1 MPPHCG
7 ALSSVI
13 VKQAE
18 SLLYLARGRRLVDSR
33 AAPAKDTHTSSHR
46 IIRIKREAG
55 MTDVFI
61 SYSRRDRP
69 FVEQLRA
76 ALEAA
81 KRSVWVDLRDIPPSA
96 DWRDEIHQAINGSD
110 TIICVLSPDYVSSPI
125 CREEVEYAAASNK
138 RLVPIVYRDVSGQDA
153 PPSLAALNWIFY
165 RQSDD
170 QDISLRQLLS
180 ALETDLAYVRS
191 GTRLLVR
198 AKEWESKDRNASFTL
213 RGKDLAEAEQWLA
226 TSGGKKPAPSQEQT
240 QYIVASRRA
249 SSRRQRT
256 TIGAL
261 TVGIIITLTLSII
274 STALYRVTSD
284 QNRTLRAHDIAGKA
298 NDALTNSHLDQGLL
312 LAVAA
317 SKQYDDFDTR
327 NALLNGLDSA
337 AYLDSVL
344 IGAEPSG
351 NTSNNNYAD
360 TMYSADGRTLMT
372 ADLGNSSVIMWDGV
386 THKLLRR
393 LNVPELSRQ
402 DPASGL
408 NMADFLEDA
417 AISADGSYIA
427 TKSYLSGIRVW
438 NADTGALEGSLPNSS
453 ALDNS
458 GDTSITRGT
467 IRFSPDGKLLA
478 WSECVSTLENPCG
491 SEHIIVADIS
501 SGNVLPVLP
510 IAAQSPAGLSVT
522 LAFSPDSSMLAVGV
536 VSDTQFLNNQLGG
549 IVYLFHVDSRH
560 DTDALLASV
569 SLGSAGSGST
579 SQPSGDVTA
588 VAFSP
593 DGSLLAIAG
602 DQDGIGSQ
610 GQVLCWNVAQ
620 RRFTGASLRESDGSI
635 SAEAFSPDGRFLVT
649 GMSSGDF
656 GLRVW
661 NVEQRYAVTPVLRA
675 HTQTVD
681 SVAFSPDGKHF
692 VSSGA
697 DGQVLVWRLAPYSP
711 LSLTLGA
718 DYTGDGQV
726 AFSPNGALMAVGGR
740 NEVTLWN
747 VKSGSK
753 AQTLLIPAS
762 DRDNADDDIGGI
774 AFSPDGKML
783 AAGDQLAQVIVWN
796 LASGAPVGPPL
807 KGHRQLLPTMPNFV
821 WDVVFS
827 PDSALLVSS
836 GEDGQAIVWNVNTW
850 SIVHT
855 FTADSSLLERQAA
868 FSPDGRYLAVGGG
881 NQNITI
887 WDVARGSVARTLN
900 TGGVSARALAFYPH
914 ETATL
919 AALDSNGMITT
930 WDARTGATIGQQLS
944 DGKLATSLDAPHLAF
959 NPAGTLLISSHDLTL
974 TMWTLTGVGHGQ
986 KYVRAIVPE
995 YSQMNA
1001 ALSPDGRY
1009 VAIATVGG
1017 VEVHYATLAGWRASA
1032 CASANR
1038 TLTQSEW
1045 RQFIPN
1051 TPYQAVC

>member
-1 MPPHCG
+1 
-7 ALSSVI
+7 
-13 VKQAE
+13 
-18 SLLYLARGRRLVDSR
+18 
-33 AAPAKDTHTSSHR
+33 
-46 IIRIKREAG
+46 

-69 FVEQLRA
+69 FVEELRSALIA
-76 ALEAA
+76 AQ
-81 KRSVWVDLRDIPPSA
+81 RSVWVDLRDIPPSA

-110 TIICVLSPDYVSSPI
+110 AVVCVLSPDYVTSPI
-125 CREEVEYAAASNK
+125 CREETEYALASNK
-138 RLVPIVYRDVSGQDA
+138 RLIPIVCRDVRGQDA
-153 PPSLAALNWIFY
+153 PSTLAALNWIFF
-165 RQSDD
+165 RQTDD
-170 QDISLRQLLS
+170 QDQSLRQLLS
-180 ALETDLAYVRS
+180 ALDTDLAYVRG
-191 GTRLLVR
+191 GTRLLMR

-256 TIGAL
+256 AIGAL
-261 TVGIIITLTLSII
+261 TVGILITLTLSVI
-274 STALYRVTSD
+274 STTLYKITND
-284 QNRTLRAHDIAGKA
+284 QNITLRAHDIAGKA

-344 IGAEPSG
+344 IGAEPGGKS
-351 NTSNNNYAD
+351 SNNDYAD
-360 TMYSADGRTLMT
+360 TMYSADGHTLMT
-372 ADLGNSSVIMWDGV
+372 ADLNNSTVILWDGV

-393 LNVPELSRQ
+393 INVPQLSQR
-402 DPASGL
+402 DPATGMKL
-408 NMADFLEDA
+408 NDFLEDA
-417 AISADGSYIA
+417 AISADGSLIA
-427 TKSYLSGIRVW
+427 TKSFFSGVRVW
-438 NADTGALEGSLPNSS
+438 NANTGALEGSIPNSS
-453 ALDNS
+453 TFNNI
-458 GDTSITRGT
+458 GDTSIIRGT
-467 IRFSPDGKLLA
+467 IRFSPDGRLLA
-478 WSECVSTLENPCG
+478 WSECVSTAENPCG
-491 SEHIIVADIS
+491 SEQIIVADIS

-510 IAAQSPAGLSVT
+510 IAARSPAGLSVT
-522 LAFSPDSSMLAVGV
+522 LAFSPNSSMLAVGV
-536 VSDTQFLNNQLGG
+536 VNNTLYLNNQLGG
-549 IVYLFHVDSRH
+549 IVDVFHVDSGH
-560 DTDALLASV
+560 DTDALLTTV
-569 SLGSAGSGST
+569 SLGSADSVGSAA
-579 SQPSGDVTA
+579 PSGNVNA
-588 VAFSP
+588 LAFSP

-602 DQDGIGSQ
+602 DEDGAGSQ
-610 GQVLCWNVAQ
+610 GQVLFWNVAQ

-635 SAEAFSPDGRFLVT
+635 SAEAFSPDGHFLVT
-649 GMSSGDF
+649 AMSSGDF

-661 NVEQRYAVTPVLRA
+661 NVGQGYAVTPVLKA

-681 SVAFSPDGKHF
+681 SVAFSPDGKRF

-697 DGQVLVWRLAPYSP
+697 DGQVLMWRLAPYSP
-711 LSLTLGA
+711 LSLVLGP

-726 AFSPNGALMAVGGR
+726 AFSPSGALMAVGGT

-747 VKSGSK
+747 VKTGSK

-762 DRDNADDDIGGI
+762 DRGNADDDIGGV

-796 LASGAPVGPPL
+796 VASGALIGPPL
-807 KGHRQLLPTMPNFV
+807 KGHLQLLPTMPNFV
-821 WDVVFS
+821 RDVVFS
-827 PDSALLVSS
+827 PNGALLVSS
-836 GEDGQAIVWNVNTW
+836 GEDGQAIVWNVNTL
-850 SIVHT
+850 SVVHT
-855 FTADSSLLERQAA
+855 FTADASLLERQAA

-881 NQNITI
+881 DQDIAI
-887 WDVARGSVARTLN
+887 WDLAKGSVARTLK

-914 ETATL
+914 ETAKL

-930 WDARTGATIGQQLS
+930 WDASTGATIGQPLS
-944 DGKLATSLDAPHLAF
+944 DGKVSVSLDAPHLAF
-959 NPAGTLLISSHDLTL
+959 NAAGTLLVSSHDLSV
-974 TMWTLTGVGHGQ
+974 TMWTMTGVGHGQ

-995 YSQMNA
+995 FSQVNA

-1009 VAIATVGG
+1009 VAIATSGG
-1017 VEVHYATLAGWRASA
+1017 VEVHYATVESWRASA

-1051 TPYQAVC
+1051 TAYQVVC